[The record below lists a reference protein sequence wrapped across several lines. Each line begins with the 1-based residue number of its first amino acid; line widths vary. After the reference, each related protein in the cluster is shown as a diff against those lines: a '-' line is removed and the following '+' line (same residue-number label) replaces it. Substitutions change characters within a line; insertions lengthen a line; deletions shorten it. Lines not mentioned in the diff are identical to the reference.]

1 MPFLLNFIQ
10 SLAQICLQK
19 RPVLLY
25 FDFFKIKTRQKSILI
40 EP

>member
-10 SLAQICLQK
+10 SLTQIYLQK

-25 FDFFKIKTRQKSILI
+25 FDFSKIKTGQKSILI